1 MQTWF
6 SSYQVLHSNAI
17 VASINVYVGSRNHDA
32 EEGKTLTEL
41 EAEFMQAEIGTK
53 YLLPGPTRLGPWRGS
68 AVVALMYAFSRS
80 VNEGDTS

>member
-6 SSYQVLHSNAI
+6 SSYQVLNSNAI

-41 EAEFMQAEIGTK
+41 EAEFMHAEIGTPYLFVESHRRYHVVHGMIRQKRDPK
-53 YLLPGPTRLGPWRGS
+53 YLS
-68 AVVALMYAFSRS
+68 QFM
-80 VNEGDTS
+80 